1 MLEQACK
8 PWSCPSFGNTW
19 DPLSQCVALL
29 LKDHVSSRQ
38 RETMMSWL
46 SRPLSAVG
54 WRFEIE
60 LEEHINRIS
69 EDNIGAILG
78 FWRYHQDIIN
88 IFGGL
93 VAGQR
98 ISWVWN
104 WSISTEYHKILWVW
118 NWAVGTFITRF
129 LLNGPLIVNYKHQ
142 LHQLYIS
149 TISELL

>member
-1 MLEQACK
+1 MLEQARK
-8 PWSCPSFGNTW
+8 PWSYPSFGNTW
-19 DPLSQCVALL
+19 DPLSQCVAFLL
-29 LKDHVSSRQ
+29 EVHVSNRQ

-69 EDNIGAILG
+69 EDNIGVILG
-78 FWRYHQDIIN
+78 FRLYHQNIIN

-98 ISWVWN
+98 ISCIWN

-118 NWAVGTFITRF
+118 NWAVGIFITRF

-142 LHQLYIS
+142 LYIS